1 MSEST
6 SGALTHSMIE
16 AAAAV
21 ADATAAATVVER
33 YVRGKADNT
42 RKAQEQDLAAFAMF
56 LENVTGAALD
66 LENVHDWRGVT
77 WGLIAAFVEQQ
88 LHEGYAVATVA
99 RRLATL
105 RKRAKLAYQ
114 AGVIDREQHAMIL
127 TVQAPT
133 GAEGKRIDTQ
143 RDQRRRGSKKADPV
157 TLTPDQVAALKRQPD
172 TPQGRRDAVVI
183 TLLLDLGLRVGEL
196 CALSVGDF
204 TGDLVRV
211 FRSKVNK
218 TQTHRLTPD
227 ALAAVQR
234 WLATDAPEAG
244 PLLRGSRK
252 GGSLTHEGL
261 TERAAYDVVQ
271 RCGAAIGVE
280 GLSPHDLR
288 HTWATRAAAGSSVF
302 ALRDAGGW
310 ASLTMPNHYV
320 AAAAIA
326 NDGVVL
332 RY

>member
-6 SGALTHSMIE
+6 ALTQSRIE

-21 ADATAAATVVER
+21 ADASAAATVMDR

-42 RKAQEQDLAAFAMF
+42 RKAQEQDLEAFAMF
-56 LENVTGAALD
+56 LESVTGAVLD
-66 LENVHDWRGVT
+66 LQNVQDWRGVS
-77 WGLIAAFVEQQ
+77 WGLLAAFVEQQ
-88 LHEGYAVATVA
+88 LQDGYAVTTVA
-99 RRLATL
+99 RRLATI

-133 GAEGKRIDTQ
+133 GAEGKRIDAQ
-143 RDQRRRGSKKADPV
+143 RAQTRRGAKKAQPT
-157 TLTPDQVAALKRQPD
+157 TLTPDQVTALKQQPD

-183 TLLLDLGLRVGEL
+183 ALLLDLGLRVGEL
-196 CALSVGDF
+196 CALEVESF

-211 FRSKVNK
+211 HRSKVGK
-218 TQTHRLTPD
+218 TQLHRLTPD

-234 WLATDAPEAG
+234 WLTTDAPAAG

-252 GGSLTHEGL
+252 GGNLTHGGL
-261 TERAAYDVVQ
+261 SERAAYDVVQ
-271 RCGAAIGVE
+271 RCGAAIGVDN
-280 GLSPHDLR
+280 LSPHDLR
-288 HTWATRAAAGSSVF
+288 HTWATRAAATSSVF

-310 ASLTMPNHYV
+310 SSLAMPNHYV
-320 AAAAIA
+320 AAGAIA
-326 NDGVVL
+326 NEGVVL